1 MDPIALFSE
10 LLRLGRAE
18 DFSAIRELPGA
29 GVHSEVVRL
38 ADVHRQAVH
47 TYMLKLVQADRK
59 PFLKAIAVY
68 EDTVN
73 GLGSVTLLHGLLP
86 EVADPQHVLLD
97 WILRNTRS
105 YWYYAES
112 ARSYEEYLRKQQCRT
127 EQAAVN
133 IRRDQERQAHD
144 RVRISSQSTKKLYN
158 AVRRGDAKAVRALL
172 NLGAD
177 PTTNTPEG
185 EPLLSFAIRTNR
197 TEIVAILQ
205 SARSP
210 TIDLARTDQP

>member
-1 MDPIALFSE
+1 MDPIALCSE
-10 LLRLGRAE
+10 LLRLGRE
-18 DFSAIRELPGA
+18 ENFSAIRQLPGA
-29 GVHSEVVRL
+29 GVHTAVVRL
-38 ADVHRQAVH
+38 ADVHRRAVH
-47 TYMLKLVQADRK
+47 TYFLELALADRE

-86 EVADPQHVLLD
+86 EVADPQHTLLD

-105 YWYYAES
+105 YWYYAQS
-112 ARSYEEYLRKQQCRT
+112 ARSYEEYLRKCHWRT
-127 EQAAVN
+127 ERTAAN
-133 IRRDQERQAHD
+133 ILRDQERQAHD

-177 PTTNTPEG
+177 PSTNTPEG

-197 TEIVAILQ
+197 TEIASVFQ
-205 SARSP
+205 SARPP
-210 TIDLARTDQP
+210 TNDSEGTNQL